1 MSAATLDTLRSELA
15 AAVEAF
21 NANEADADAADPV
34 ARLEIVAHLTALR
47 DRIKAQERAELRAV
61 RGVVTGNAC
70 GGGIVKMKGT
80 ASPC

>member
-1 MSAATLDTLRSELA
+1 MNTTTLETLRAELA

-21 NANEADADAADPV
+21 NANEVDAADPV
-34 ARLEIVAHLTALR
+34 ARLEIVAHLTTLR

-70 GGGIVKMKGT
+70 AGGIVKMKGT
-80 ASPC
+80 SSPC